1 MIIDDYVVEWD
12 FEKNES
18 NTKKHHVN
26 FETAAYIFKDEN
38 RLEWYDEQHSVEED
52 RFYTIGRVGNVLFV
66 VYTER
71 GKTIRL
77 ISARIATKEEEELYY
92 GNC

>member
-1 MIIDDYVVEWD
+1 M
-12 FEKNES
+12 
-18 NTKKHHVN
+18 
-26 FETAAYIFKDEN
+26 
-38 RLEWYDEQHSVEED
+38 
-52 RFYTIGRVGNVLFV
+52 